1 MEPVFC
7 SQFRNPLKISEC
19 RFVDML
25 NLEKQTSKTLG
36 QNRDDV
42 RQHNLSALIKM
53 IHQSGTLSRSQLT
66 TSSGLN
72 RSTISDL
79 VSELQD
85 LGLVY
90 ETEASATGV
99 GRPSLQVS
107 ASDQVVAFAVNT
119 DVDAVTVATVSFSGE
134 VIAKKR
140 HATVSQ
146 PTAEKA
152 ASIAAKLIAEMRGEL
167 KPGTRIVGIGVA
179 VPGQVRVVDGVI
191 RLAPHLGWVEIPFG
205 PMLSQL
211 TGLPVFVDND
221 ASLGCVAER
230 IYGNAKGFSD
240 VVFLFA
246 GSGGIGGGVVVDSV
260 QLRGAAGYAGELGHV
275 RISNSN
281 AKDYSGLEGTLEGM
295 VRRDDLLEVFKLYAA
310 TDEELLLEMSRTKAA
325 RAVKLIESQIDNL
338 AAALGNFVN
347 IFNPQVIVLG
357 GFLAG
362 LFQRDSERL
371 LTGIRSNSLA
381 AANERVVL
389 REGGLGSNL
398 LMIGA
403 ALLPFN
409 ELTANPSAT
418 QLYPA
423 KAKVAKS

>member
-1 MEPVFC
+1 
-7 SQFRNPLKISEC
+7 
-19 RFVDML
+19 ML
-25 NLEKQTSKTLG
+25 NPASQNIASQGNKTLG

-42 RQHNLSALIKM
+42 RQHNLSALLRM
-53 IHQSGTLSRSQLT
+53 IHQAGTVSRSQLT

-79 VSELQD
+79 VSELED

-119 DVDAVTVATVSFSGE
+119 DVDAVTVGVVSFAGQ

-140 HATVSQ
+140 FPTSNQ
-146 PTAEKA
+146 PTADKA
-152 ASIAAKLIAEMRGEL
+152 AAIAAKLINELRGEL
-167 KPGTRIVGIGVA
+167 KTGTRIVGIGVA
-179 VPGQVRVVDGVI
+179 VPGQVRVLDGVI

-211 TGLPVFVDND
+211 TGLPVYADND

-230 IYGNAKGFSD
+230 IYGNAKGFTD
-240 VVFLFA
+240 VVYLFA
-246 GSGGIGGGVVVDSV
+246 GSGGIGGGVVVDGV

-275 RISNSN
+275 RISGN
-281 AKDYSGLEGTLEGM
+281 AVKDYSGLEGTLESL
-295 VRRDDLLEVFKLYAA
+295 VRRDDLLDVFKLYAA
-310 TDEELLLEMSRTKAA
+310 TDDELLVEISRTQAA
-325 RAVKLIESQIDNL
+325 KAVKLIESQIDYL

-347 IFNPQVIVLG
+347 IFNPQVIILG

-362 LFQRDSERL
+362 LFTRDSERL
-371 LTGIRSNSLA
+371 LTSLRANSLA
-381 AANERVVL
+381 AANERVII

-409 ELTANPSAT
+409 DLTANPST
-418 QLYPA
+418 TSLYPA
-423 KAKVAKS
+423 KVKSAKS

>member
-1 MEPVFC
+1 
-7 SQFRNPLKISEC
+7 
-19 RFVDML
+19 ML
-25 NLEKQTSKTLG
+25 NAASQGSKTLG

-42 RQHNLSALIKM
+42 RQHNLSALLRM
-53 IHQSGTLSRSQLT
+53 IHQAGTVSRSQLA

-79 VSELQD
+79 VSELGD

-107 ASDQVVAFAVNT
+107 ASDHVVAFAVNT
-119 DVDAVTVATVSFSGE
+119 DVDAVTVGVVTLSGD

-140 HATVSQ
+140 HPTSNQ

-152 ASIAAKLIAEMRGEL
+152 ASIAAKLISEL
-167 KPGTRIVGIGVA
+167 RADLKTGTRIVGVGVA

-191 RLAPHLGWVEIPFG
+191 RLAPHLDWIEIPFG
-205 PMLSQL
+205 PMLSQQ
-211 TGLPVFVDND
+211 TGLPVYVDND

-230 IYGNAKGFSD
+230 IYGNAKGFTD

-246 GSGGIGGGVVVDSV
+246 GSGGIGGGVVVDGV

-275 RISNSN
+275 RISGN
-281 AKDYSGLEGTLEGM
+281 AVKDYSGLEGTLESL
-295 VRRDDLLEVFKLYAA
+295 VRRDDLLDVFKLYAA
-310 TDEELLLEMSRTKAA
+310 TDDELLVEISRTQSAK
-325 RAVKLIESQIDNL
+325 AVKLIESQIDDL

-347 IFNPQVIVLG
+347 IFNPQVIILG
-357 GFLAG
+357 GFIAG
-362 LFQRDSERL
+362 LFARDSERL
-371 LTGIRSNSLA
+371 LNGLRANSLA
-381 AANERVVL
+381 AANERVII

-409 ELTANPSAT
+409 DLTANPSMT
-418 QLYPA
+418 RLYPA
-423 KAKVAKS
+423 KEKAAKS

>member
-1 MEPVFC
+1 
-7 SQFRNPLKISEC
+7 
-19 RFVDML
+19 ML
-25 NLEKQTSKTLG
+25 NPATQGAKTLG

-42 RQHNLSALIKM
+42 RQHNLSALLRM
-53 IHQSGTLSRSQLT
+53 IHQAGTVSRSQLT

-79 VSELQD
+79 VSELGD

-107 ASDQVVAFAVNT
+107 ASDQIVAFAVNT
-119 DVDAVTVATVSFSGE
+119 DVDAVTVGVVTLSGD

-140 HATVSQ
+140 YPTSSQ
-146 PTAEKA
+146 PTADKA
-152 ASIAAKLIAEMRGEL
+152 AGIAAKLIGEL
-167 KPGTRIVGIGVA
+167 RSELKSGTRIVGVGVA

-191 RLAPHLGWVEIPFG
+191 RLAPHLNWIEIPFG

-211 TGLPVFVDND
+211 TGLPVYVDND

-230 IYGNAKGFSD
+230 IYGNAKGFTD

-246 GSGGIGGGVVVDSV
+246 GSGGIGGGVVVDGV

-275 RISNSN
+275 RISEN
-281 AKDYSGLEGTLEGM
+281 AIKDYSGLGGTLESL
-295 VRRDDLLEVFKLYAA
+295 VRRDDLLDVFKLYAA
-310 TDEELLLEMSRTKAA
+310 TDDELLVEISRTQAA
-325 RAVKLIESQIDNL
+325 KAVKLIESQIDNL

-347 IFNPQVIVLG
+347 IFNPQVIILG
-357 GFLAG
+357 GFIAG
-362 LFQRDSERL
+362 LFARDSERL
-371 LTGIRSNSLA
+371 LTGLRSNSLA
-381 AANERVVL
+381 AANERVII
-389 REGGLGSNL
+389 REGGIGSNL

-409 ELTANPSAT
+409 DLTANPSTT

-423 KAKVAKS
+423 KEKAAKS

>member
-1 MEPVFC
+1 
-7 SQFRNPLKISEC
+7 
-19 RFVDML
+19 ML
-25 NLEKQTSKTLG
+25 NPAGQGPKTLG

-42 RQHNLSALIKM
+42 RQHNLSALLRM
-53 IHQSGTLSRSQLT
+53 IHQAGTVSRSQLT

-79 VSELQD
+79 VSELGD

-119 DVDAVTVATVSFSGE
+119 DVDAVTVGVVTLSGD

-140 HATVSQ
+140 YPTANQ

-152 ASIAAKLIAEMRGEL
+152 AAIAAKLINEL
-167 KPGTRIVGIGVA
+167 RADLKSGTRIVGVGVA

-191 RLAPHLGWVEIPFG
+191 RLAPHLDWIEIPFG

-230 IYGNAKGFSD
+230 IYGNAKGFTD

-246 GSGGIGGGVVVDSV
+246 GSGGIGGGVVVDGV

-275 RISNSN
+275 RISDTSV
-281 AKDYSGLEGTLEGM
+281 KDYSGLQGTLESL
-295 VRRDDLLEVFKLYAA
+295 VRRDDLLDVFKLYAA
-310 TDEELLLEMSRTKAA
+310 TDDELLVEISRTQTAK
-325 RAVKLIESQIDNL
+325 AVKLIESQIDNL

-347 IFNPQVIVLG
+347 IFNPQVIILG
-357 GFLAG
+357 GFIAG
-362 LFQRDSERL
+362 LFTRDSERL
-371 LTGIRSNSLA
+371 ITGLRSNSLA
-381 AANERVVL
+381 AANERVIL

-409 ELTANPSAT
+409 ELTANPST
-418 QLYPA
+418 TRLYPA
-423 KAKVAKS
+423 KEKSAKS

>member
-1 MEPVFC
+1 
-7 SQFRNPLKISEC
+7 
-19 RFVDML
+19 ML
-25 NLEKQTSKTLG
+25 NPAGQGAKTLG

-42 RQHNLSALIKM
+42 RQHNLSALLRM
-53 IHQSGTLSRSQLT
+53 IHQSGTVSRSQLA

-79 VSELQD
+79 VSELGD

-119 DVDAVTVATVSFSGE
+119 DVDAVTVGVVTLSGD

-140 HATVSQ
+140 YPTANQ

-152 ASIAAKLIAEMRGEL
+152 ASIAAKLINEL
-167 KPGTRIVGIGVA
+167 RADLKAGTRIVGVGVA

-211 TGLPVFVDND
+211 TSLPVYADND

-230 IYGNAKGFSD
+230 IYGNAKGFTD

-246 GSGGIGGGVVVDSV
+246 GSGGIGGGVVVDGV

-275 RISNSN
+275 RISDTSV
-281 AKDYSGLEGTLEGM
+281 KDYSGLEGTLESL
-295 VRRDDLLEVFKLYAA
+295 VRRDDLLDVFKLYAA
-310 TDEELLLEMSRTKAA
+310 TDDELLVEISRTQTAK
-325 RAVKLIESQIDNL
+325 AVKMIESQIDNL

-347 IFNPQVIVLG
+347 IFNPQVIILG
-357 GFLAG
+357 GFIAG
-362 LFQRDSERL
+362 LFTRDSERL
-371 LTGIRSNSLA
+371 ITGLRSNSLA
-381 AANERVVL
+381 AANERVII

-409 ELTANPSAT
+409 ELTANPST
-418 QLYPA
+418 TRLYPA
-423 KAKVAKS
+423 KEKATKS

>member
-1 MEPVFC
+1 
-7 SQFRNPLKISEC
+7 
-19 RFVDML
+19 ML
-25 NLEKQTSKTLG
+25 NVAGQGNKTLG

-42 RQHNLSALIKM
+42 RQHNLSALLSM
-53 IHQSGTLSRSQLT
+53 IHQSGTVSRSQLT
-66 TSSGLN
+66 TSTGLN

-79 VSELQD
+79 VSELED

-107 ASDQVVAFAVNT
+107 ASDKVVAFAVNT
-119 DVDAVTVATVSFSGE
+119 DVDAITVAVVSFSGE

-140 HATVSQ
+140 FPTSSR

-152 ASIAAKLIAEMRGEL
+152 AAIAAKLISDFRSEL
-167 KPGTRIVGIGVA
+167 ESGTRIVGIGVA

-211 TGLPVFVDND
+211 TGLPVFADND

-230 IYGNAKGFSD
+230 IYGNAKGFTD
-240 VVFLFA
+240 VVYLFA
-246 GSGGIGGGVVVDSV
+246 GSGGIGGGVVVDGV

-275 RISNSN
+275 RIST
-281 AKDYSGLEGTLEGM
+281 AAVKDYSGLEGTLEGL
-295 VRRDDLLEVFKLYAA
+295 VRRDDLLDVFNIYAA
-310 TDEELLLEMSRTKAA
+310 TDDELLLEISRTKSAKA
-325 RAVKLIESQIDNL
+325 IKLIESQIDNL
-338 AAALGNFVN
+338 AAALGTFAN
-347 IFNPQVIVLG
+347 IFNPEVIILG
-357 GFLAG
+357 GFLSG
-362 LFQRDSERL
+362 LFLRDSDRL
-371 LTGIRSNSLA
+371 LNSLRA
-381 AANERVVL
+381 NSLSAANERVII

-409 ELTANPSAT
+409 DLTANPSAAR
-418 QLYPA
+418 LYPA
-423 KAKVAKS
+423 KAKGAKQ

>member
-1 MEPVFC
+1 
-7 SQFRNPLKISEC
+7 
-19 RFVDML
+19 ML
-25 NLEKQTSKTLG
+25 NPASQGAKTLG

-42 RQHNLSALIKM
+42 RQHNLSALLRM
-53 IHQSGTLSRSQLT
+53 IHQAGTVSRSQLT

-79 VSELQD
+79 VSELGD

-107 ASDQVVAFAVNT
+107 ASDHVVAFAVNT
-119 DVDAVTVATVSFSGE
+119 DVDAVTVGVVTLSGD

-140 HATVSQ
+140 FPTVNQ

-152 ASIAAKLIAEMRGEL
+152 ASIAAKLISEL
-167 KPGTRIVGIGVA
+167 RADLKTGTRIVGVGVA

-191 RLAPHLGWVEIPFG
+191 RLAPHLDWVEIPFG

-211 TGLPVFVDND
+211 TGLPVYADND

-230 IYGNAKGFSD
+230 IYGNAKGFTD

-246 GSGGIGGGVVVDSV
+246 GSGGIGGGVVVDGV

-275 RISNSN
+275 RISDTSV
-281 AKDYSGLEGTLEGM
+281 KDYSGLQGTLESL
-295 VRRDDLLEVFKLYAA
+295 VRRDDLLDVFKLYAA
-310 TDEELLLEMSRTKAA
+310 TDDELLVEISRTQTAK
-325 RAVKLIESQIDNL
+325 AVKMIESQIDNL

-347 IFNPQVIVLG
+347 IFNPQVIILG
-357 GFLAG
+357 GFIAG
-362 LFQRDSERL
+362 LFTRDSERL
-371 LTGIRSNSLA
+371 ITGLRSNSLA
-381 AANERVVL
+381 AANERVII

-409 ELTANPSAT
+409 ELTANPST
-418 QLYPA
+418 TRLYPA
-423 KAKVAKS
+423 KEKATKS

>member
-1 MEPVFC
+1 
-7 SQFRNPLKISEC
+7 
-19 RFVDML
+19 ML
-25 NLEKQTSKTLG
+25 NPATQGPKTLG

-42 RQHNLSALIKM
+42 RQHNLSALLRM
-53 IHQSGTLSRSQLT
+53 IHQAGTVSRSQLT

-79 VSELQD
+79 VSELGD

-119 DVDAVTVATVSFSGE
+119 DVDAVTVGVVTLSGD

-140 HATVSQ
+140 YPTANQ

-152 ASIAAKLIAEMRGEL
+152 AAIAAKLINEL
-167 KPGTRIVGIGVA
+167 RADLKSGTRIVGVGVA

-191 RLAPHLGWVEIPFG
+191 RLAPHLNWIEIPFG

-211 TGLPVFVDND
+211 TGLPVYVDND

-230 IYGNAKGFSD
+230 IYGNAKGFTD

-246 GSGGIGGGVVVDSV
+246 GSGGIGGGVVVDGV

-275 RISNSN
+275 RISDTSVQ
-281 AKDYSGLEGTLEGM
+281 DYSGLQGTLESL
-295 VRRDDLLEVFKLYAA
+295 VRRDDLLDVFKLYAA
-310 TDEELLLEMSRTKAA
+310 TDDELLVEISRTQTAK
-325 RAVKLIESQIDNL
+325 AVKLIESQIDNL

-347 IFNPQVIVLG
+347 IFNPQVIILG
-357 GFLAG
+357 GFIAG
-362 LFQRDSERL
+362 LFTRDSERL
-371 LTGIRSNSLA
+371 ITGLRSNSLA
-381 AANERVVL
+381 AANERVII

-409 ELTANPSAT
+409 ELTANPST
-418 QLYPA
+418 TRLYPA
-423 KAKVAKS
+423 KEKAAKS

>member
-1 MEPVFC
+1 
-7 SQFRNPLKISEC
+7 
-19 RFVDML
+19 ML

-119 DVDAVTVATVSFSGE
+119 DVDAVTVAAVSFSGE
-134 VIAKKR
+134 VISKKR

-146 PTAEKA
+146 PTADKA
-152 ASIAAKLIAEMRGEL
+152 ASIAAKLISEMRGEL

-179 VPGQVRVVDGVI
+179 VPGQVRVLDGVI

-246 GSGGIGGGVVVDSV
+246 GSGGIGGGVVVDGV

-281 AKDYSGLEGTLEGM
+281 AKDFSGLEGTLEGM

-310 TDEELLLEMSRTKAA
+310 TDEELLLEMGRTKASK
-325 RAVKLIESQIDNL
+325 AVKLIESQIDNL

-357 GFLAG
+357 GFLGG

-371 LTGIRSNSLA
+371 IMGIRSNSLA

-418 QLYPA
+418 QLHPA
-423 KAKVAKS
+423 KAKVTKS

>member
-1 MEPVFC
+1 
-7 SQFRNPLKISEC
+7 
-19 RFVDML
+19 ML
-25 NLEKQTSKTLG
+25 NLASQNLASQGAKTLG

-42 RQHNLSALIKM
+42 RQHNLSALLRM
-53 IHQSGTLSRSQLT
+53 IQQAGTVSRSQLT

-85 LGLVY
+85 LGLVF

-107 ASDQVVAFAVNT
+107 ASDLVVAFAVNT
-119 DVDAVTVATVSFSGE
+119 DVDAVTVGVVSFAGQ

-140 HATVSQ
+140 FPISNR
-146 PTAEKA
+146 PTADKA
-152 ASIAAKLIAEMRGEL
+152 AAIAAKLISELRSEL
-167 KPGTRIVGIGVA
+167 KPGTRIVGVGVA
-179 VPGQVRVVDGVI
+179 VPGQVRVLDGVI

-211 TGLPVFVDND
+211 TGLPVYADND

-230 IYGNAKGFSD
+230 IYGNAKGFTD
-240 VVFLFA
+240 VVYLFA
-246 GSGGIGGGVVVDSV
+246 GSGGIGGGVVVDGV

-275 RISNSN
+275 RISTS
-281 AKDYSGLEGTLEGM
+281 AIKDYSGLEGTLESL
-295 VRRDDLLEVFKLYAA
+295 VRRDDLLDVFKLYAA
-310 TDEELLLEMSRTKAA
+310 TDDELLVEISRTQAA
-325 RAVKLIESQIDNL
+325 KAVKMIESQIDNL

-347 IFNPQVIVLG
+347 IFNPQVIILG

-362 LFQRDSERL
+362 LFTRDSERL
-371 LTGIRSNSLA
+371 LTSLRTNSLA
-381 AANERVVL
+381 AANERVII

-409 ELTANPSAT
+409 ELTANPST
-418 QLYPA
+418 TNLYPA
-423 KAKVAKS
+423 KTKSTKS

>member
-1 MEPVFC
+1 
-7 SQFRNPLKISEC
+7 
-19 RFVDML
+19 ML
-25 NLEKQTSKTLG
+25 NPATQGAKTLG

-42 RQHNLSALIKM
+42 RQHNLSALLRM
-53 IHQSGTLSRSQLT
+53 IHQAGTVSRSQLT

-79 VSELQD
+79 VSELGD

-107 ASDQVVAFAVNT
+107 ASDQIVAFAVNT
-119 DVDAVTVATVSFSGE
+119 DVDAVTVGVVTLSGD

-140 HATVSQ
+140 YPTSSQ
-146 PTAEKA
+146 PTADKA
-152 ASIAAKLIAEMRGEL
+152 AGIAAKLIGEL
-167 KPGTRIVGIGVA
+167 RAELKSGTRIVGVGVA

-191 RLAPHLGWVEIPFG
+191 RLAPHLNWIEIPFG

-211 TGLPVFVDND
+211 TGLPVYVDND

-230 IYGNAKGFSD
+230 IYGNAKGFTD

-246 GSGGIGGGVVVDSV
+246 GSGGIGGGVVVDGV

-275 RISNSN
+275 RISEN
-281 AKDYSGLEGTLEGM
+281 AIKDYSGLGGTLESL
-295 VRRDDLLEVFKLYAA
+295 VRRDDLLDVFKLYAA
-310 TDEELLLEMSRTKAA
+310 TDDELLVEISRTQAA
-325 RAVKLIESQIDNL
+325 KAVKLIESQIDNL

-347 IFNPQVIVLG
+347 IFNPQVIILG
-357 GFLAG
+357 GFIAG
-362 LFQRDSERL
+362 LFARDSERL
-371 LTGIRSNSLA
+371 LTGLRSNSLA
-381 AANERVVL
+381 AANERVII
-389 REGGLGSNL
+389 REGGIGSNL

-409 ELTANPSAT
+409 DLTANPSTT

-423 KAKVAKS
+423 KEKVAKS

>member
-1 MEPVFC
+1 
-7 SQFRNPLKISEC
+7 
-19 RFVDML
+19 ML
-25 NLEKQTSKTLG
+25 NPAGQGPKTLG

-42 RQHNLSALIKM
+42 RQHNLSALLRM
-53 IHQSGTLSRSQLT
+53 IHQAGTVSRSQLT

-79 VSELQD
+79 VSELGD

-119 DVDAVTVATVSFSGE
+119 DVDAVTVGVVTLSGD

-140 HATVSQ
+140 YPTANQ

-152 ASIAAKLIAEMRGEL
+152 AAIAAKLINEL
-167 KPGTRIVGIGVA
+167 RADLKSGTRIVGVGVA

-191 RLAPHLGWVEIPFG
+191 RLAPHLDWIEIPFG

-230 IYGNAKGFSD
+230 IYGNAKGFTD

-246 GSGGIGGGVVVDSV
+246 GSGGIGGGVVVDGV

-275 RISNSN
+275 RISDTSV
-281 AKDYSGLEGTLEGM
+281 KDYSGLQGTLESL
-295 VRRDDLLEVFKLYAA
+295 VRRDDLLDVFKLYAA
-310 TDEELLLEMSRTKAA
+310 TDDELLVEISRTQTAK
-325 RAVKLIESQIDNL
+325 AVKLIESQIDNL
-338 AAALGNFVN
+338 ASALGNFVN
-347 IFNPQVIVLG
+347 IFNPQVIILG
-357 GFLAG
+357 GFIAG
-362 LFQRDSERL
+362 LFTRDSERL
-371 LTGIRSNSLA
+371 ITGLRSNSLA
-381 AANERVVL
+381 AANERVII

-409 ELTANPSAT
+409 ELTANPST
-418 QLYPA
+418 TRLYPA
-423 KAKVAKS
+423 KEKAAKP

>member
-1 MEPVFC
+1 
-7 SQFRNPLKISEC
+7 
-19 RFVDML
+19 ML
-25 NLEKQTSKTLG
+25 NPAGQGPKTLG

-42 RQHNLSALIKM
+42 RQHNLSALLRM
-53 IHQSGTLSRSQLT
+53 IHQAGTVSRSQLT

-79 VSELQD
+79 VSELGD

-119 DVDAVTVATVSFSGE
+119 DVDAVTVGVVTLSGD

-140 HATVSQ
+140 YPTANQ

-152 ASIAAKLIAEMRGEL
+152 AAIAAKLINEL
-167 KPGTRIVGIGVA
+167 RADLKSGTRIVGVGVA

-191 RLAPHLGWVEIPFG
+191 RLAPHLDWIEIPFG

-230 IYGNAKGFSD
+230 IYGNAKGFTD

-246 GSGGIGGGVVVDSV
+246 GSGGIGGGVVVDGV

-275 RISNSN
+275 RISDTSV
-281 AKDYSGLEGTLEGM
+281 KDYSGLQGTLESL
-295 VRRDDLLEVFKLYAA
+295 VRRDDLLDVFKLYAA
-310 TDEELLLEMSRTKAA
+310 TDDELLVEISRTQTAK
-325 RAVKLIESQIDNL
+325 AVKLIESQIDNL
-338 AAALGNFVN
+338 ASALGNFVN
-347 IFNPQVIVLG
+347 IFNPQVIILG
-357 GFLAG
+357 GFIAG
-362 LFQRDSERL
+362 LFTRDSERL
-371 LTGIRSNSLA
+371 ITGLRSNSLA
-381 AANERVVL
+381 AANERVII

-409 ELTANPSAT
+409 ELTANPST
-418 QLYPA
+418 TRLYPA
-423 KAKVAKS
+423 KEKAAKS

>member
-1 MEPVFC
+1 
-7 SQFRNPLKISEC
+7 
-19 RFVDML
+19 ML
-25 NLEKQTSKTLG
+25 NLSSQGSKTLG

-42 RQHNLSALIKM
+42 RQHNLSALLRM
-53 IHQSGTLSRSQLT
+53 IHQSGTVSRSQLT

-119 DVDAVTVATVSFSGE
+119 DVDAVTVGVVSFAGD

-140 HATVSQ
+140 FPTANQ
-146 PTAEKA
+146 PTADKA
-152 ASIAAKLIAEMRGEL
+152 AAIAAKLIIELRGEL
-167 KPGTRIVGIGVA
+167 KPGTRIVGVGVA

-211 TGLPVFVDND
+211 TGLPVYVDND

-230 IYGNAKGFSD
+230 IYGNAKGFTD
-240 VVFLFA
+240 VVYLFA
-246 GSGGIGGGVVVDSV
+246 GSGGIGGGVVVDGI

-275 RISNSN
+275 RISAN
-281 AKDYSGLEGTLEGM
+281 AIKDYSGLEGTIESL
-295 VRRDDLLEVFKLYAA
+295 VRRDDLLDVFKLYAA
-310 TDEELLLEMSRTKAA
+310 TDDELLVEISRTQSAK
-325 RAVKLIESQIDNL
+325 AVKLIESQIDNL

-347 IFNPQVIVLG
+347 IFNPQVIILG
-357 GFLAG
+357 GFIAG
-362 LFQRDSERL
+362 LFARDSERL
-371 LTGIRSNSLA
+371 LAGLRANSLA
-381 AANERVVL
+381 AANERVII

-409 ELTANPSAT
+409 DLAANPST
-418 QLYPA
+418 TSLYPA
-423 KAKVAKS
+423 KVKSTKS